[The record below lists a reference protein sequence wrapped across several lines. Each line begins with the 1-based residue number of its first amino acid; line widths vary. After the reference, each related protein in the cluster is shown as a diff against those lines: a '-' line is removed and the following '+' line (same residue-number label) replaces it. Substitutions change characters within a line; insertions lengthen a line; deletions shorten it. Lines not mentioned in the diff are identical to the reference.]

1 MPISPEQ
8 REQVAIEVKRF
19 ATDLNLSEDQKGA
32 LQGFLIQA
40 YERLQEY
47 KTQNPNASKEDL
59 IKKIAEHRSAL
70 ATRKVSHSR
79 TAHEMG
85 LGDGQ
90 GQGVFGPEDGSFRLA
105 GASKTV
111 RIANF
116 NCLPLR

>member
-8 REQVAIEVKRF
+8 REQVAVEVKRF

-59 IKKIAEHRSAL
+59 VKKIAEHRSAL
-70 ATRKVSHSR
+70 RERLVKFLTPEQLTKWDSAMAK
-79 TAHEMG
+79 AKEF
-85 LGDGQ
+85 LGQ
-90 GQGVFGPEDGSFRLA
+90 KMA
-105 GASKTV
+105 AS
-111 RIANF
+111 A
-116 NCLPLR
+116 